1 MDETADISIKNL
13 AGVTIMQQSGT
24 NQIDVN
30 NLPVGLYFYELKAA
44 TFSAS
49 GNFLKINICASPLM
63 VNCCG
68 KAHPLLY
75 PGSIIAVNHCVYE
88 QLTQLNQFPFFGYT
102 VAMQRVKFRHLRFH
116 K

>member
-1 MDETADISIKNL
+1 IENPKKGMQVYPNPVHDILHFDMDETADISIKNL

-49 GNFLKINICASPLM
+49 GNFLKN
-63 VNCCG
+63 
-68 KAHPLLY
+68 
-75 PGSIIAVNHCVYE
+75 
-88 QLTQLNQFPFFGYT
+88 
-102 VAMQRVKFRHLRFH
+102 
-116 K
+116 